1 MVTVTARAM
10 EKLEEKLRDLTAN
23 PRIAFRMT
31 ALSLSPVKVFLMLDD
46 ERDDDRILESPAGR
60 KVLFIN
66 SHIAQH
72 LSGMTVDHQT
82 REEMKMQHSLKAL
95 IRK

>member
-1 MVTVTARAM
+1 MVTVTERAM

-31 ALSLSPVKVFLMLDD
+31 ALSLSPVSVFLMLDD
-46 ERDDDRILESPAGR
+46 EREDDRVLQSPDGR

-66 SHIAQH
+66 ADIAEH
-72 LSGMTVDHQT
+72 LSGMTVDHQ
-82 REEMKMQHSLKAL
+82 RMEEMTM
-95 IRK
+95 

>member
-31 ALSLSPVKVFLMLDD
+31 ALSLSPVRVCLMLDD
-46 ERDDDRILESPAGR
+46 AREDDRVVTSPDGR
-60 KVLFIN
+60 KVLIMN
-66 SHIAQH
+66 AEIAQY
-72 LSGMTVDHQT
+72 LRGMTVDHQT
-82 REEMKMQHSLKAL
+82 VGEMAV
-95 IRK
+95 

>member
-1 MVTVTARAM
+1 MVRVTARAI

-31 ALSLSPVKVFLMLDD
+31 AISLSPVNVFLMLDD
-46 ERDDDRILESPAGR
+46 EQEDDRIVESPDGR

-66 SHIAQH
+66 ACIAQH
-72 LSGMTVDHQT
+72 LSGMTVDHQPA
-82 REEMKMQHSLKAL
+82 EEMAV
-95 IRK
+95 

>member
-10 EKLEEKLRDLTAN
+10 KKLEEKLRDLTAN

-31 ALSLSPVKVFLMLDD
+31 ALSLSPVRVFLMLDD
-46 ERDDDRILESPAGR
+46 EREDDRVVESLDGR

-66 SHIAQH
+66 ADIAQH
-72 LSGMTVDHQT
+72 LRGMTVDHQPS
-82 REEMKMQHSLKAL
+82 EEMAG
-95 IRK
+95 

>member
-1 MVTVTARAM
+1 MVTVTAKAM

-46 ERDDDRILESPAGR
+46 EREDDRVVKSPDGR
-60 KVLFIN
+60 NVLFIN
-66 SHIAQH
+66 AGIAQH
-72 LSGMTVDHQT
+72 LRGMTVEHQT
-82 REEMKMQHSLKAL
+82 GEEMTM
-95 IRK
+95 

>member
-1 MVTVTARAM
+1 MVRVTARAI

-31 ALSLSPVKVFLMLDD
+31 AISLSPVKVFLMLDD
-46 ERDDDRILESPAGR
+46 EREDERVVESPDGR

-66 SHIAQH
+66 AGIAQH
-72 LSGMTVDHQT
+72 LRGMTVDHQPA
-82 REEMKMQHSLKAL
+82 EEMAV
-95 IRK
+95 

>member
-1 MVTVTARAM
+1 MVRITARAI

-31 ALSLSPVKVFLMLDD
+31 AISLSPVKVFLMLDD
-46 ERDDDRILESPAGR
+46 EREDDRVVESPDGR

-66 SHIAQH
+66 AGIAQH
-72 LSGMTVDHQT
+72 LSGMTVDHQPA
-82 REEMKMQHSLKAL
+82 EEMAV
-95 IRK
+95 